1 MIKNP
6 KLSPWPL
13 CLGLSLLSGCAGNS
27 HKPTIAD
34 VDFSRAPP
42 KTEQQSAAEQ
52 TRSQIVQSY
61 YQYIEKAPKNDKLRE
76 DALGRLAALEID
88 NANLDSENPQLSP
101 EALNRANNLLQQSLR
116 DYPNS
121 PNKDRAL
128 YQLAQVYEQLGRTS
142 ESVQSLKTIIQDF
155 PKSPFIAEAHFRIA
169 EDAFKRGEYLSA
181 ESAYSEALLTPNN
194 GLFTERALYKR
205 GWARFKQ
212 NVYNDAADDFL
223 AALRQQTY
231 SDIKELSESKKALIN
246 ELLRAASL
254 AAARLP
260 DQALPNLL
268 GDDFVWSYEF
278 FEQLAEVKRRVSPA
292 QAVAAMQVFI
302 QRYPQSPRMPL
313 AYLYQLQLYA
323 QLNQWA
329 SFDDTLTTLY
339 NQYQPDAAFWQQ
351 NPNVDKNAVLTGLRK
366 NMLTAAGQGLSGAS
380 AQQLSH
386 ANVWSERYLKHFAA
400 YAQQDKMYKQYALL
414 LSANKDNEKAL
425 GYYEKSAFDGDI
437 ILDKDA
443 AYAAIVTNDQL
454 IQKSSGPTRQ
464 ALASKMARH
473 SKIYAQMYPQDKHSM
488 ELLLRAADINIQEK
502 NSQQVVDLLASL
514 PPGSPLAEQQKAA
527 AFKALAQADLKRF
540 NDAETT
546 ILAAYS
552 SKLTSAENTA
562 LADSLASI
570 VLKQA
575 EEAKSANNTS
585 EAARH
590 YARIATLL
598 PQHDLAAKGLY
609 QAASLSAE
617 QGQWAQASGYGQE
630 FAQRYPRHELM
641 ADVNRLLS
649 SSYLKSNNQGKA
661 AESLEA
667 LAKNE
672 KDASV
677 KAAALWQAANLYEQQ
692 NDKLAAVRALGQYVE
707 NYPKPYG
714 QYMEALYKLAQL
726 NASDNKARQAAL
738 DKIQQSANQAA
749 FSDKTERTAFIAA
762 WAQLQKA
769 NEQYSQ
775 FQRIRLVEPLAQN
788 LALKKQALQ
797 NCVSLYTQAGANNQL
812 DILAEAS
819 FQVASIYE
827 DFAKALLA
835 SERPRNLRGDDL
847 EQYNILLEDQAFPFE
862 DKAIEFHQI
871 NLGRLKTAD
880 NPWLHKSLD
889 ALKRLTPARYG
900 RSAKVSFYE

>member
-1 MIKNP
+1 MRH
-6 KLSPWPL
+6 LTRVL
-13 CLGLSLLSGCAGNS
+13 VLFSLLSMATSALPWGAAGHQS
-27 HKPTIAD
+27 SGAIAD
-34 VDFSRAPP
+34 RLIAGTAAEKQVRKILGSNLMTATVWADCAKGVRKSNGTFRYLDTGQYAECAVFEKSPASRALMESYVRRNWSACSPAKGQDPCHKQYHYTDVSTFQEAYAQGLVGTSDHDIVGAIRAAIAVLRNEPAPP
-42 KTEQQSAAEQ
+42 PFDFATK
-52 TRSQIVQSY
+52 
-61 YQYIEKAPKNDKLRE
+61 K
-76 DALGRLAALEID
+76 
-88 NANLDSENPQLSP
+88 
-101 EALNRANNLLQQSLR
+101 EALR
-116 DYPNS
+116 
-121 PNKDRAL
+121 
-128 YQLAQVYEQLGRTS
+128 V
-142 ESVQSLKTIIQDF
+142 
-155 PKSPFIAEAHFRIA
+155 
-169 EDAFKRGEYLSA
+169 LSH
-181 ESAYSEALLTPNN
+181 LV
-194 GLFTERALYKR
+194 G
-205 GWARFKQ
+205 
-212 NVYNDAADDFL
+212 
-223 AALRQQTY
+223 
-231 SDIKELSESKKALIN
+231 DIH
-246 ELLRAASL
+246 
-254 AAARLP
+254 
-260 DQALPNLL
+260 Q
-268 GDDFVWSYEF
+268 
-278 FEQLAEVKRRVSPA
+278 
-292 QAVAAMQVFI
+292 
-302 QRYPQSPRMPL
+302 PL
-313 AYLYQLQLYA
+313 H
-323 QLNQWA
+323 
-329 SFDDTLTTLY
+329 
-339 NQYQPDAAFWQQ
+339 
-351 NPNVDKNAVLTGLRK
+351 VGAVLTGLRK

-386 ANVWSERYLKHFAA
+386 ANIWSERYLKHFAA

-575 EEAKSANNTS
+575 EAAKSANNTS

-707 NYPKPYG
+707 NYPKPFG